1 MKKLLLIIALT
12 IFGLGLNAQNV
23 GDVTYIDYGSYS
35 LKFEITSVSPAEC
48 KVSDLIGYPGEVTI
62 PSTVTISRTEYS
74 VTSIGDWAFNNCYGL
89 TSIEIPNSVTSIG
102 NSAFSDCY
110 GLTSIEIPNSVTSIG
125 YRAFYDCTG
134 LKNFTFGDNP
144 QLTSIGDYAFAYS
157 QHCYSGLTSIEIP
170 NSVTSIG
177 DYAFSVSHIG
187 SIEISNSVTSIGYAA
202 FYDCAG
208 LTSITFGDNP
218 QLTSIGDYTFYC
230 TSLRSI
236 EIPNSVTS
244 IGDYAFYDCNDLTSI
259 EIPNSVTS
267 IGYAAF
273 YDCTSLTSIT
283 FGDNPQLTSIGDY
296 AFCVGEY
303 NVEDSS
309 LTSIEIPNSVTSIGD
324 YAFCECSSLTSITF
338 GDNPQ
343 LTSIGDNAFW
353 RCSSLTS
360 IEIPNSVTFIGE
372 GAFYRCSSLTS
383 ITFGDNPQLTSIEHT
398 AFYGCESLTSI
409 EIPNSVTS
417 IGDYA
422 FYECTA
428 LESIEIPN
436 SVTSI
441 GSHAFYN
448 CTKLR
453 NIICYAEDVP
463 ETGDYYV
470 FGNCRDMIIYV
481 PEVSL
486 EDYKATY
493 PWNEFTILPLND
505 EENDPLDAPENL
517 VAEVLST
524 SSIILTWDNV
534 ENALSYN
541 VYQANELIANV
552 EETTFTV
559 DGLEYNTEYCYTV
572 TAVRNETESDKSE
585 EVCAKTLGES
595 INELLFSSINIYP
608 NPVEDE
614 LFIATEVRVKE
625 IAIYDVYGRQTMSLQ
640 VNETTSQQVVKVAE
654 LEAGVYFMK
663 VVTNE
668 GEIVKRFVKK

>member
-48 KVSDLIGYPGEVTI
+48 KVSDLIGYPIEVTI

-273 YDCTSLTSIT
+273 YDCT
-283 FGDNPQLTSIGDY
+283 
-296 AFCVGEY
+296 
-303 NVEDSS
+303 
-309 LTSIEIPNSVTSIGD
+309 
-324 YAFCECSSLTSITF
+324 
-338 GDNPQ
+338 
-343 LTSIGDNAFW
+343 
-353 RCSSLTS
+353 
-360 IEIPNSVTFIGE
+360 
-372 GAFYRCSSLTS
+372 SLTS

>member
-1 MKKLLLIIALT
+1 MKKFLLFIALT

-23 GDVTYIDYGSYS
+23 GDVTDIDYDSYS

-48 KVSDLIGYPGEVTI
+48 KVSDCIRYPIEVTI
-62 PSTVTISRTEYS
+62 PSTVTISGTEYS

-102 NSAFSDCY
+102 NSAFRTCY
-110 GLTSIEIPNSVTSIG
+110 GLRSIEIPNSVTSIG

-157 QHCYSGLTSIEIP
+157 QQCYSG
-170 NSVTSIG
+170 
-177 DYAFSVSHIG
+177 
-187 SIEISNSVTSIGYAA
+187 
-202 FYDCAG
+202 
-208 LTSITFGDNP
+208 
-218 QLTSIGDYTFYC
+218 
-230 TSLRSI
+230 LRSI

-244 IGDYAFYDCNDLTSI
+244 IGDYAFSRCTLHSIEIPNSVTSIGDYTFYECMWLTSI

-273 YDCTSLTSIT
+273 YDCTSLTSLT
-283 FGDNPQLTSIGDY
+283 FGDNPQLTSIGEE
-296 AFCVGEY
+296 AFHYC
-303 NVEDSS
+303 SS
-309 LTSIEIPNSVTSIGD
+309 LTSILIPNSVTSIG
-324 YAFCECSSLTSITF
+324 E
-338 GDNPQ
+338 
-343 LTSIGDNAFW
+343 
-353 RCSSLTS
+353 
-360 IEIPNSVTFIGE
+360 E
-372 GAFYRCSSLTS
+372 
-383 ITFGDNPQLTSIEHT
+383 
-398 AFYGCESLTSI
+398 
-409 EIPNSVTS
+409 
-417 IGDYA
+417 
-422 FYECTA
+422 
-428 LESIEIPN
+428 
-436 SVTSI
+436 
-441 GSHAFYN
+441 AFYN
-448 CTKLR
+448 CSKLR

-463 ETGDYYV
+463 ETNSYA
-470 FGNCRDMIIYV
+470 FSACPSNMIIYV
-481 PEVSL
+481 PENSV

-493 PWNEFTILPLND
+493 PWNKFTILPLND

-534 ENALSYN
+534 ESALSYN

-552 EETTFTV
+552 EKTTFTV

-572 TAVRNETESDKSE
+572 TAVRNDEESDKSE
-585 EVCAKTLGES
+585 EKCAKTLGES

-625 IAIYDVYGRQTMSLQ
+625 IAIYDVYGRQTMSQQ

>member
-1 MKKLLLIIALT
+1 MKKFLLFIALT

-23 GDVTYIDYGSYS
+23 GDVTDIDYGSYS

-48 KVSDLIGYPGEVTI
+48 KVSDLIGYPIEVTI

-74 VTSIGDWAFNNCYGL
+74 VTSIGDWAFNN
-89 TSIEIPNSVTSIG
+89 
-102 NSAFSDCY
+102 CY

-244 IGDYAFYDCNDLTSI
+244 IGDYAFYDCNDLTCIEIPNSVTSIGYAAFYDCTSLTSITFGDNPQLTSIGDGTFYYCESLTSI

-283 FGDNPQLTSIGDY
+283 FGDNPQLTSIGEE
-296 AFCVGEY
+296 AFHYC
-303 NVEDSS
+303 SS
-309 LTSIEIPNSVTSIGD
+309 LTSILIPNSVTSIG
-324 YAFCECSSLTSITF
+324 E
-338 GDNPQ
+338 
-343 LTSIGDNAFW
+343 
-353 RCSSLTS
+353 
-360 IEIPNSVTFIGE
+360 E
-372 GAFYRCSSLTS
+372 
-383 ITFGDNPQLTSIEHT
+383 
-398 AFYGCESLTSI
+398 
-409 EIPNSVTS
+409 
-417 IGDYA
+417 
-422 FYECTA
+422 
-428 LESIEIPN
+428 
-436 SVTSI
+436 
-441 GSHAFYN
+441 AFYN
-448 CTKLR
+448 CSKLR

-463 ETGDYYV
+463 ETNSYA
-470 FGNCRDMIIYV
+470 FSACPSNMIIYV
-481 PEVSL
+481 PENSV

-493 PWNEFTILPLND
+493 PWNKFTILPLND

-517 VAEVLST
+517 VAETLST

-552 EETTFTV
+552 EKTTFTV

-572 TAVRNETESDKSE
+572 TAVRNDEESDKSE
-585 EVCAKTLGES
+585 EKCAKTLGES

-608 NPVEDE
+608 NPVKDE

-625 IAIYDVYGRQTMSLQ
+625 IAIYDVYGRQTMSQQ
-640 VNETTSQQVVKVAE
+640 VNETTSQQVVKVAD
-654 LEAGVYFMK
+654 LDAGVYFVNIK
-663 VVTNE
+663 TEN
-668 GEIVKRFVKK
+668 GNIVKRFVKK

>member
-1 MKKLLLIIALT
+1 MKKFLLFIALT

-23 GDVTYIDYGSYS
+23 GDVTDIDYDSYS

-48 KVSDLIGYPGEVTI
+48 KVSDCIRYPIEVTI
-62 PSTVTISRTEYS
+62 PSTVTISGTEYS

-102 NSAFSDCY
+102 NSAFRTCY
-110 GLTSIEIPNSVTSIG
+110 GLRSIEIPNSVTSIG

-157 QHCYSGLTSIEIP
+157 QQCYSG
-170 NSVTSIG
+170 
-177 DYAFSVSHIG
+177 
-187 SIEISNSVTSIGYAA
+187 
-202 FYDCAG
+202 
-208 LTSITFGDNP
+208 
-218 QLTSIGDYTFYC
+218 
-230 TSLRSI
+230 LRSI

-244 IGDYAFYDCNDLTSI
+244 IGDYAFSRCTLHSIEIPNSVTSIGDYTFYECMWLTSIEIPNSVTSIGYAAFYDCYRLTSITFGDNPQLTSIGNYAFCFDNYGYSSLTSIEIPNSVTSIGDCAFYECSSLTSITFGDNPQLTSIGDGVFYDCESLTSI

-273 YDCTSLTSIT
+273 YDCTSLTSLT
-283 FGDNPQLTSIGDY
+283 FGDNPQLTSIGEE
-296 AFCVGEY
+296 AFHYC
-303 NVEDSS
+303 SS
-309 LTSIEIPNSVTSIGD
+309 LTSILIPNSVTSIG
-324 YAFCECSSLTSITF
+324 E
-338 GDNPQ
+338 
-343 LTSIGDNAFW
+343 
-353 RCSSLTS
+353 
-360 IEIPNSVTFIGE
+360 E
-372 GAFYRCSSLTS
+372 
-383 ITFGDNPQLTSIEHT
+383 
-398 AFYGCESLTSI
+398 
-409 EIPNSVTS
+409 
-417 IGDYA
+417 
-422 FYECTA
+422 
-428 LESIEIPN
+428 
-436 SVTSI
+436 
-441 GSHAFYN
+441 AFYN
-448 CTKLR
+448 CSKLR

-463 ETGDYYV
+463 ETNSYA
-470 FGNCRDMIIYV
+470 FSACPSNMIIYV
-481 PEVSL
+481 PENSV

-493 PWNEFTILPLND
+493 PWNKFTILPLND

-534 ENALSYN
+534 ESALSYN

-552 EETTFTV
+552 EKTTFTV

-572 TAVRNETESDKSE
+572 TAVRNDEESDKSE
-585 EVCAKTLGES
+585 EKCAKTLGES

-625 IAIYDVYGRQTMSLQ
+625 IAIYDVYGRQTMSQQ

>member
-1 MKKLLLIIALT
+1 MKKFLLFIALT

-23 GDVTYIDYGSYS
+23 GDVTDIDYGSYS

-48 KVSDLIGYPGEVTI
+48 KVSDLIGYPIEVTI

-74 VTSIGDWAFNNCYGL
+74 VTSIGDWAFNN
-89 TSIEIPNSVTSIG
+89 
-102 NSAFSDCY
+102 CY

-244 IGDYAFYDCNDLTSI
+244 IGDYAFYDCNDLTCI

-309 LTSIEIPNSVTSIGD
+309 LTSIEIPNSVTSIG
-324 YAFCECSSLTSITF
+324 YAAFYDCTSLTSITF

-343 LTSIGDNAFW
+343 LTSIGEEAFHY
-353 RCSSLTS
+353 CSSLTS
-360 IEIPNSVTFIGE
+360 I
-372 GAFYRCSSLTS
+372 L
-383 ITFGDNPQLTSIEHT
+383 
-398 AFYGCESLTSI
+398 
-409 EIPNSVTS
+409 IPNSVTS
-417 IGDYA
+417 IG
-422 FYECTA
+422 E
-428 LESIEIPN
+428 E
-436 SVTSI
+436 
-441 GSHAFYN
+441 AFYN
-448 CTKLR
+448 CSKLR

-463 ETGDYYV
+463 ETNSYA
-470 FGNCRDMIIYV
+470 FSACPSNMIIYV
-481 PEVSL
+481 PENSV

-493 PWNEFTILPLND
+493 PWNKFTILPLND

-517 VAEVLST
+517 VAETLST

-552 EETTFTV
+552 EKTTFTV

-572 TAVRNETESDKSE
+572 TAVRNDEESDKSE
-585 EVCAKTLGES
+585 EKCAKTLGES

-608 NPVEDE
+608 NPVKDE

-654 LEAGVYFMK
+654 LEDGVYLMK